1 MDDALADAASR
12 GEDLVIEL
20 PSGRSLRYENVKREY
35 RTFSDPDEPEV
46 KQRRV
51 VLTAVVGGIRSIF
64 YGGLIVENITQA
76 VARDVFAHNVLLLV
90 DAGIQVIWTVHDEAV
105 CAVKDEAE
113 AEKAR
118 RIMATVPPWLE
129 GCPIDA
135 EVVISDRYTK

>member
-1 MDDALADAASR
+1 
-12 GEDLVIEL
+12 
-20 PSGRSLRYENVKREY
+20 VKREY